1 MLKITLGNLP
11 SNNYVSAQ
19 FLDQLV
25 RFHFDDVSYE
35 ILRVVMVLKPN
46 FKLFEQIFTL
56 SLY

>member
-1 MLKITLGNLP
+1 MPCKSHAEITVGNLP

-25 RFHFDDVSYE
+25 RFHFDDVFYE

-46 FKLFEQIFTL
+46 FI
-56 SLY
+56 